1 MNETISHVT
10 LRIAVACCVLA
21 GCGAGDPP
29 AAGTALTVDSIAG
42 DSVFDPSEERVN
54 LPSSSIYYTLT
65 SYDWYAR
72 GESLVHEGR
81 PYEPEGM
88 PVNFSLS
95 EMSHVGEYKGVEYYV
110 HGGEAEAAVYV
121 PVFEGYWQRFRA
133 DPSARAMPTDADVDS
148 TDAATDSVAD
158 RV

>member
-21 GCGAGDPP
+21 GCGPDEPP
-29 AAGTALTVDSIAG
+29 ASDTTLTADSITG

-54 LPSSSIYYTLT
+54 LPSSRIYYTLT
-65 SYDWYAR
+65 SHDWYAR

-81 PYEPEGM
+81 PYDPEGM
-88 PVNFSLS
+88 PVNVSLS
-95 EMSHVGEYKGVEYYV
+95 EMSHAGEYQGVEYYV
-110 HGGEAEAAVYV
+110 HGGEAESAVYV

-133 DPSARAMPTDADVDS
+133 DPTARAMPSDTDGDS
-148 TDAATDSVAD
+148 TDAAADSVAD